1 MSKQEIYNRGF
12 NLMVVS
18 LLVLPGLA
26 FGSVI
31 LNEHD
36 FNDKIDDFVLLV
48 SGLIAVAWYLVGRN
62 RFSRSMVP
70 LGLALL
76 SIVGQ
81 IAGVLIE
88 KDDKEAFGDN
98 IGGMI
103 VFVGVLTLVL
113 FQYFR
118 PQKIDAEEVA
128 PVSAP

>member
-1 MSKQEIYNRGF
+1 LSKQEIYNRGF

-36 FNDKIDDFVLLV
+36 FNDKIDDITLLV
-48 SGLIAVAWYLVGRN
+48 SGLLALGWYLMGRN

-70 LGLALL
+70 VGLVVL
-76 SIVGQ
+76 SLAGQ
-81 IAGVLIE
+81 IVGVLIE
-88 KDDKEAFGDN
+88 KDDKEAIGDN

-103 VFVGVLTLVL
+103 IFVGVLLLVL
-113 FQYFR
+113 YQYFR
-118 PQKIDAEEVA
+118 PQKIEGE
-128 PVSAP
+128 SA